1 MAEVS
6 NDTFDHLD
14 EGNKL
19 VHSFD
24 LLFHITFI
32 KKSYF
37 HIYFLSIRFQ
47 YNYN

>member
-6 NDTFDHLD
+6 NDIFDHLD

-19 VHSFD
+19 VNSFD

-32 KKSYF
+32 KKSYY
-37 HIYFLSIRFQ
+37 IYFLSIRFQ